1 MSKSQDDKHLCS
13 PNEDFG
19 WPDKHSMVP
28 KRRFCKAEQTFGN
41 VFSKNF
47 FTYVSLS
54 IKGRCCH
61 YISAVFRS
69 VRTSH
74 MTRLCPKQHNTSTV
88 LKIIHTSRVNGV
100 RALLFETIFKGS
112 RTIVMLSP
120 WTHAPA
126 RLTTHTRLHFHTTD
140 SLLFYGQ
147 KCYNLVILTRHL
159 DVTSSCDF
167 LLATMACSPKEDFG
181 RPNEP

>member
-1 MSKSQDDKHLCS
+1 MLFHTWHSIMITYMSKSQDDKHLCS

-54 IKGRCCH
+54 ITGRCCH

-100 RALLFETIFKGS
+100 RARLFETIFKGS

-126 RLTTHTRLHFHTTD
+126 RLTRTHDSPFTRLIRCSSTD
-140 SLLFYGQ
+140 
-147 KCYNLVILTRHL
+147 KNAIILW
-159 DVTSSCDF
+159 F
-167 LLATMACSPKEDFG
+167 
-181 RPNEP
+181 